1 MEGLN
6 VTLSLEK
13 ILGEYIEEVDE
24 TVQVVFMQVAKEARQ
39 QLKETSPKGDH
50 SGNHYADGW
59 TIQNDRKT
67 KTIHVYNKTK
77 PGLTHLLENGHAVKN
92 QYGSYKRY
100 KGKKHIAPV
109 EEWAN
114 AEAERRVMEELNR

>member
-13 ILGEYIEEVDE
+13 ILGEYVEEVDD
-24 TVQVVFMQVAKEARQ
+24 TVQAVFMTVAKEARQ
-39 QLKETSPKGDH
+39 QLKENSPKSERNGR
-50 SGNHYADGW
+50 HYADGW

-77 PGLTHLLENGHAVKN
+77 PGLTHLLENGHSVRN
-92 QYGSYKRY
+92 QFGTWSVYR
-100 KGKKHIAPV
+100 GKKHIEPV

-114 AEAERRVMEELNR
+114 AEAERRVMEALNK